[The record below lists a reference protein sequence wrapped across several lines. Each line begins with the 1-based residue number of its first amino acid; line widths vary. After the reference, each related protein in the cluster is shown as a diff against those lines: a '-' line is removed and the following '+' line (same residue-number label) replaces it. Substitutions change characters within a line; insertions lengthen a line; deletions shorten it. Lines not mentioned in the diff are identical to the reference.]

1 MKNIPEIRLKGFE
14 GEWCYSKLE
23 KLSTFSKGQGYS
35 KGDLN
40 LAGNTPII
48 LYGRMYTNYKPVI
61 MNVDTFADKKG
72 NSILSEGCEVIVPAS
87 GETAEDI
94 SIASAVIQKGVILGG
109 DLNII
114 KPHKELAPSFLA
126 LSISN
131 SKVHK
136 DLSTKA
142 QGKSIVHLHNED
154 LKNVSISYPNIVE
167 QQSIGTFFQNLDNLL
182 TEQKNKLENLQK
194 VKKSMLCKMF
204 PQEGQKVP
212 DIRFKGFEGDWEE
225 KKFENIYEHHTI
237 KNDGTFGLDK
247 VISVA
252 SMYFKN
258 EVSISDEGYLKT
270 YNIFK
275 LGDIAFE
282 GNKSKYFAHGRFVE
296 NTIGGGIVSH
306 VFEVFSPIM
315 EQYDINFWK
324 YLINNENVMGPI
336 LMRSTK
342 ASTMMT
348 NLVVND
354 FLKEKLMLPS
364 YEEQKLIGGYL
375 YKIDRLIVQKNNL
388 YKRISHIKQSLLS
401 KMFV

>member
-1 MKNIPEIRLKGFE
+1 MFARTGASVGKTYLYKKSDG
-14 GEWCYSKLE
+14 
-23 KLSTFSKGQGYS
+23 
-35 KGDLN
+35 
-40 LAGNTPII
+40 I
-48 LYGRMYTNYKPVI
+48 LYYAGFLIKMNISEADSKFVFLQTLRKQYYDWINSESKRSGQPGINLQQLKTYK
-61 MNVDTFADKKG
+61 F
-72 NSILSEGCEVIVPAS
+72 LSS
-87 GETAEDI
+87 
-94 SIASAVIQKGVILGG
+94 
-109 DLNII
+109 
-114 KPHKELAPSFLA
+114 SF
-126 LSISN
+126 I
-131 SKVHK
+131 
-136 DLSTKA
+136 
-142 QGKSIVHLHNED
+142 
-154 LKNVSISYPNIVE
+154 E
-167 QQSIGTFFQNLDNLL
+167 QQAISTFFQNLDNLI

-204 PQEGQKVP
+204 PKEGQKVP
-212 DIRFKGFEGDWEE
+212 EIRFKGFEGDWGE
-225 KKFENIYEHHTI
+225 KRFENLYEHHTI

-252 SMYFKN
+252 SMYLKN
-258 EVSISDEGYLKT
+258 EVSISDKGYLKT

-282 GNKSKYFAHGRFVE
+282 GNKSKHFAHGRFVE
-296 NTIGGGIVSH
+296 NTIGRGIVSH

-324 YLINNENVMGPI
+324 YLINNENVMGSI

-354 FLKEKLMLPS
+354 FLKEKILLPS

-375 YKIDRLIVQKNNL
+375 YKIDCLIFQENNF